1 MRKTKASS
9 AQVHLLAQ
17 VVGPKRHI
25 FARRHQIGIRAARL
39 LCQGI
44 FARI

>member
-9 AQVHLLAQ
+9 AQVHLMAQ

-25 FARRHQIGIRAARL
+25 FARRHPIGIRAAHL
-39 LCQGI
+39 LRQGI
-44 FARI
+44 VARI